1 MGVIGIVSLSL
12 SLRFAVGSLM
22 HKLKSRQ
29 KPGTPAKVQPLM
41 TDQPVHKK
49 ISIGELA
56 AREKEIQATF
66 TVVVCS
72 EHDLDV

>member
-29 KPGTPAKVQPLM
+29 KPDDTQP
-41 TDQPVHKK
+41 PVHKK
-49 ISIGELA
+49 VGGVGELA
-56 AREKEIQATF
+56 IYIIYQ
-66 TVVVCS
+66 
-72 EHDLDV
+72 D